1 MDAVDLSWCLTCGCH
16 LEMEGD
22 SQAYCSPE
30 CQPEQVPAPSALK
43 HYPSSQHTSSYFS
56 DHFEEDACHSEDC
69 ACEAPFPSSPAQSWI
84 GRGSAGIMVWAQ
96 SVPLG
101 APSDYEVSRPKL
113 LSSAAGHVKPS
124 LYVTHTQSSP
134 AEPSRP
140 IHTPQQSL
148 PSLSRDSTSIV
159 SASVVSLTT
168 GSSSYSLATPA
179 TGSVVGSLAAFDPPR
194 AFGGKPGLLSGLKA
208 QLRTLG
214 TTSHKDKQRSSTVIR
229 RDADSDAASSLV
241 QKTRR
246 ATSPVSLYHMPDQFL
261 PSKRKEAGLWTTA
274 TKENAHPPPTSK
286 RATTAVEEHPA
297 FHTRGRKPSR
307 LAS

>member
-22 SQAYCSPE
+22 SSAYCSPE
-30 CQPEQVPAPSALK
+30 CQPEEVSAPSVLQQ
-43 HYPSSQHTSSYFS
+43 YPSSQRTSSFFS
-56 DHFEEDACHSEDC
+56 DHSESICHHEDC
-69 ACEAPFPSSPAQSWI
+69 AWEAPFPPSPAQSWI

-101 APSDYEVSRPKL
+101 APTGEVSRPKL
-113 LSSAAGHVKPS
+113 CIPAHGKPS

-140 IHTPQQSL
+140 ILTPQQSL
-148 PSLSRDSTSIV
+148 PSLSRDSSSLV

-179 TGSVVGSLAAFDPPR
+179 TGSVVGSLAAFDCPR
-194 AFGGKPGLLSGLKA
+194 PLGGKPGLFSGLKA

-214 TTSHKDKQRSSTVIR
+214 TTTHKEKQRSSTVTR
-229 RDADSDAASSLV
+229 RDADSDAAANRV

-246 ATSPVSLYHMPDQFL
+246 AASPVSLYHMPEQFL
-261 PSKRKEAGLWTTA
+261 PPKRKEAPLRTTS
-274 TKENAHPPPTSK
+274 TKENAHPPSAASK
-286 RATTAVEEHPA
+286 RAPTAAEEHPA
-297 FHTRGRKPSR
+297 FRARGRKPSR